1 MIQGA
6 FQQIGDEVA
15 DRAALAAAAC
25 HKCFQGG
32 LGHGDRE
39 ALAGAEGAGGHQE
52 VRKDCLRI
60 GGRVLFCPVPVSGS
74 PKIGGGEYAQ
84 EWVEHVYA
92 IPV

>member
-1 MIQGA
+1 MIKGA
-6 FQQIGDEVA
+6 FQQIGGEVA

-32 LGHGDRE
+32 LGHGYRE

-60 GGRVLFCPVPVSGS
+60 HCLWLCCLVPVSGT
-74 PKIGGGEYAQ
+74 PD
-84 EWVEHVYA
+84 
-92 IPV
+92 